1 MARLDGFDEIVSSV
15 VYAGNDVS
23 ITLGVGSPENND
35 LVEFVLCLEVT
46 IIDYN

>member
-15 VYAGNDVS
+15 VNASNDVS
-23 ITLGVGSPENND
+23 VTFGVGSPKNNN

-46 IIDYN
+46 IW